1 MHVEMI
7 EVGDFHFE
15 AQVFAAHSH
24 VPVPL
29 KIASHLDLKT
39 VTVVGDGMNE
49 NVWDAWSE
57 LG

>member
-1 MHVEMI
+1 MI